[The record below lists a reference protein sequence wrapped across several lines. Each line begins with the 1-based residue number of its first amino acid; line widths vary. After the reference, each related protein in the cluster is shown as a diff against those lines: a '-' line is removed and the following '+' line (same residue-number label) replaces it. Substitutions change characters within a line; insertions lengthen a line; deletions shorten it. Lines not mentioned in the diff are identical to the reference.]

1 MGCRV
6 ASLRLS
12 PRNDDGYVD
21 RFYAAAAE
29 KRQCDP
35 SDLDE
40 VQTPFDAVQAHID
53 AIQSCTDSRKV
64 SLKRG

>member
-40 VQTPFDAVQAHID
+40 VQAHID
-53 AIQSCTDSRKV
+53 AIQSCTDSRNV